1 MLYRPKSLQE
11 KNTTISNNTMKE
23 TMSKSS
29 TNDLLLPPNGNW
41 QKILWIMFISQII
54 SLIGFSSVFPF
65 LPLYVHS
72 LGTVTGLSESL
83 CAALVYSGHAFTMML
98 LSPLWGS
105 LADRYGRKLMVERA
119 MFSGAVIVVLMAF
132 ARSAEELVLLRVLQG
147 AMSGVLGAAN
157 ALVAAS
163 APRERSGYAMGLMQ
177 VAMGIGL
184 ALGPVIGGILAD
196 LFNYQ
201 SVFFV
206 TSALLLFAGIMVW
219 FGIDEHFIQP
229 KKETGKRTNIV
240 QAWIKVLQTEG
251 VGLLYLLRFINQAG
265 RMMFMP
271 ILPLFILSL
280 IKNPDQVNSYTG
292 MVIGLASLATAIFSV
307 FIGRLGDRTSHRPIV
322 IVSLFGAG
330 AAYILQS
337 FAQNGFQFL
346 IFQILYGIG
355 LGGVIT
361 AISALL
367 AIYSEKGAEGTVY
380 GLDSSVTSA
389 ARVIAPLVCLGVSTL
404 FGLRMV
410 FAVAGALY
418 LIAAILALSFLP
430 RK

>member
-1 MLYRPKSLQE
+1 MK
-11 KNTTISNNTMKE
+11 KNSVEQSTIDE
-23 TMSKSS
+23 
-29 TNDLLLPPNGNW
+29 LLKPAEGNW
-41 QKILWIMFISQII
+41 QRILWIMFIAQII

-72 LGTVTGLSESL
+72 LGTVTGMSESL
-83 CAALVYSGHAFTMML
+83 CSALVYSGHAFTMML
-98 LSPLWGS
+98 LSPLWGT
-105 LADRYGRKLMVERA
+105 LADRYGRKIMVERA
-119 MFSGAVIVVLMAF
+119 MFGGAVIVVLMAF
-132 ARSAEELVLLRVLQG
+132 VRSAEELVLLRVLQG
-147 AMSGVLGAAN
+147 AMSGVLGAAS

-206 TSALLLFAGIMVW
+206 TSALLLLAGIMVW
-219 FGIDEHFIQP
+219 LGVEEHFIQP
-229 KKETGKRTNIV
+229 DKEKRKQTNIF
-240 QAWIKVLQTEG
+240 QAWMKVLKTRG

-280 IKNPDQVNSYTG
+280 IHNPDQVNSYTG
-292 MVIGLASLATAIFSV
+292 MVIGLTSLATAVFSI
-307 FIGRLGDRTSHRPIV
+307 FIGRIGDRGSHQPIV
-322 IVSLFGAG
+322 IFSLFGAG
-330 AAYILQS
+330 FAYILQS
-337 FAQNGFQFL
+337 FAQNGYQFL
-346 IFQILYGIG
+346 IFQMLYGIG

-389 ARVIAPLVCLGVSTL
+389 ARVIAPLICLGVSTL
-404 FGLRMV
+404 FGLRAV
-410 FAVAGALY
+410 FAVAGIWY
-418 LIAAILALSFLP
+418 LIAAVLALFFLP
-430 RK
+430 RKEKSIIN